1 MEKLDTSSQVQ
12 DSSAGLKVEKSFSE
26 RRVWDLLFT
35 SIEREEGRTLHGWIP
50 DLLPRTELEVMA
62 ERGGRA

>member
-1 MEKLDTSSQVQ
+1 VP
-12 DSSAGLKVEKSFSE
+12 GLKVEKSSSE

-35 SIEREEGRTLHGWIP
+35 SIEREDERTLHGWIA

-62 ERGGRA
+62 ERGDRT